1 MKQDELERQQAAASK
16 LELELSD
23 AHAATALAKQQM
35 EQNVR
40 ESAATGNMVDG
51 MLKAQV
57 DELLEELSHSAEELK
72 MSEQTLES
80 ERRTHL
86 QQMEDSRRK

>member
-1 MKQDELERQQAAASK
+1 MKQDELERQLAAASK
-16 LELELSD
+16 LELELLD

-72 MSEQTLES
+72 MSEQND
-80 ERRTHL
+80 R
-86 QQMEDSRRK
+86 